1 MWISALQLNSFRNY
15 DQLSVSLKP
24 GINLFIGENGAG
36 KTNLVEACVFL
47 SDLQSHRANSYLP
60 LIAQG
65 RDSAQLSLTVTA
77 GTREIQVATELN
89 RSKPN
94 RYSLNGNLKRRSS
107 DLVGAVQVVV
117 FSPEDLDLVRRDPA
131 DRRGFLDTAVIQLKP
146 RMAGV
151 KSDYERVL
159 KQKNALLKSARSTS
173 TPDLTTLDIWDDQ
186 LVAFGS
192 ELIEARLELISLLE
206 PLIQDFYQ
214 KLAGSKDLIGLGLAA
229 SIENPEEDGT
239 ETLQSLTRSEI
250 SERFHSRISEQRGKE
265 LERGISLVGPHRD
278 ELLITKSGLPARSH
292 SSQGEAWSIAL
303 GLKLALAHLIRERS
317 QQGDPVL
324 VLDDVFAVLDSG
336 RRNRLVEY
344 VSANEQVLITSA
356 DPDQMPNLDIASTFR
371 VAGGVVDA

>member
-1 MWISALQLNSFRNY
+1 
-15 DQLSVSLKP
+15 
-24 GINLFIGENGAG
+24 
-36 KTNLVEACVFL
+36 
-47 SDLQSHRANSYLP
+47 
-60 LIAQG
+60 
-65 RDSAQLSLTVTA
+65 
-77 GTREIQVATELN
+77 
-89 RSKPN
+89 
-94 RYSLNGNLKRRSS
+94 
-107 DLVGAVQVVV
+107 
-117 FSPEDLDLVRRDPA
+117 
-131 DRRGFLDTAVIQLKP
+131 LDTAVIQLKP
-146 RMAGV
+146 RIAGV

-159 KQKNALLKSARSTS
+159 KQKNALLKSSRSTN

-206 PLIQDFYQ
+206 PLIQNFYQ
-214 KLAGSKDLIGLGLAA
+214 KLADSQDLIGLGLAA

-250 SERFHSRISEQRGKE
+250 SERFHSRISEQRTKE

-303 GLKLALAHLIRERS
+303 GLKLALAHLIREQS

-371 VAGGVVDA
+371 VAGGVVIA

>member
-65 RDSAQLSLTVTA
+65 KDSAQLSLTVTA

>member
-250 SERFHSRISEQRGKE
+250 SERFHSRISEQRSKE

>member
-1 MWISALQLNSFRNY
+1 LWISALQLNSFRNY

-250 SERFHSRISEQRGKE
+250 SERFHSRISEQRSKE